1 MSATIKDVARLAGV
15 SPSTVS
21 RVLSK
26 SSRISEE
33 TSKRVRTIMEDLG
46 YTPNSLAKSLAS
58 RESNTICVV
67 LPKPAEELFTNMFFP
82 ELIRG
87 IVTQA
92 SRSGYDVLLTAEPTE
107 RKEIDTLSRLLEG
120 KRADG
125 AILLYSR
132 KDDQVIEFLSSGSH
146 PFVLIGKSESHPE
159 ILTVDNDNVKA
170 ANDAVMHLIA
180 MGHTRIGFVSGPQN
194 LVVSQDRLKGYL
206 AALENTGYALRPEW
220 IVEGDF
226 LQESGY
232 RAMSF
237 FMDLQD
243 RPSALVVS
251 DDLMALGILRGLK
264 EAQYS
269 VPEDICLVSFNN
281 IPPAA
286 LSHPPLTS
294 VDIGIYQLGYAAAQ
308 TLVYRIRHAPD
319 EKSLPFP
326 ARQIIPHQLIV
337 RESSLRHLPLSP

>member
-21 RVLSK
+21 RVLSN
-26 SSRISEE
+26 SPRISEE
-33 TSKRVRTIMEDLG
+33 TSKRVRTIMEELG
-46 YTPNSLAKSLAS
+46 YAPNSAAKSLVS
-58 RESNTICVV
+58 KESNTICVV
-67 LPKPAEELFTNMFFP
+67 HPKPAEELFNNMFFP

-92 SRSGYDVLLTAEPTE
+92 SRAGYDVLLTAEATE
-107 RKEIDTLSRLLEG
+107 RQEIATLSRLLGG

-132 KDDQVIEFLSSGSH
+132 KDDQVIEFLSSGNH

-159 ILTVDNDNVKA
+159 ILTVDNDNEKA
-170 ANDAVMHLIA
+170 ARDAVMHLIS

-194 LVVSQDRLKGYL
+194 LVVSQDRLSGYR
-206 AALENTGYALRPEW
+206 AALEDTGLEMRPEW

-226 LQESGY
+226 LQKSGY

-237 FMDLQD
+237 FMGLQE
-243 RPSALVVS
+243 RPTALVVA
-251 DDLMALGILRGLK
+251 DDMMALGIVRGLK

-294 VDIGIYQLGYAAAQ
+294 MDIGIYQLGYAAAQ
-308 TLVYRIRHAPD
+308 TLVHRMRSD
-319 EKSLPFP
+319 SEDKSLPFP
-326 ARQIIPHQLIV
+326 ARQIIPHQLMM
-337 RESSLRHLPLSP
+337 RESSLRHMPLG

>member
-21 RVLSK
+21 RVLSN
-26 SSRISEE
+26 SQRISVD
-33 TSKRVRTIMEDLG
+33 TSKRVRTIMEELG
-46 YTPNSLAKSLAS
+46 YTPNSLAKSLVS
-58 RESNTICVV
+58 KETNTICVV

-92 SRSGYDVLLTAEPTE
+92 SRSGYDVLLTAEATE
-107 RKEIDTLSRLLEG
+107 RQEIATLSRLLEG

-132 KDDQVIEFLSSGSH
+132 KDDQVIDYLSANRH

-159 ILTVDNDNVKA
+159 ILTVDNDNEKA
-170 ANDAVMHLIA
+170 AQDAVAHLYA
-180 MGHTRIGFVSGPQN
+180 MGHTRIGFVSGPPQ
-194 LVVSQDRLKGYL
+194 LVVSQDRLRGYL
-206 AALENTGYALRPEW
+206 AALENMGLAMRPEW

-232 RAMSF
+232 RALSF
-237 FMDLQD
+237 FMGLAD
-243 RPSALVVS
+243 RPTALVVS
-251 DDLMALGILRGLK
+251 DDLMALGIMRGLK
-264 EAQYS
+264 ESGVAIPQ
-269 VPEDICLVSFNN
+269 ELCLVSFNN
-281 IPPAA
+281 IPLAA

-294 VDIGIYQLGYAAAQ
+294 MDIGIYQLGYVAAQ
-308 TLVYRIRHAPD
+308 TLVHRIRQDNGEPV
-319 EKSLPFP
+319 LPMP
-326 ARQIIPHQLIV
+326 VRQIIPHQLMV
-337 RESSLRHLPLSP
+337 RESSLRQPPAPL